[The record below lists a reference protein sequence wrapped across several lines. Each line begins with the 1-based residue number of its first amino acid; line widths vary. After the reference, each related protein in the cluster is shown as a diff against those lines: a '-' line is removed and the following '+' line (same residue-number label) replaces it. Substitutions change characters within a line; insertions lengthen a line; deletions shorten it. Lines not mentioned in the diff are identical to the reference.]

1 MNWTKNII
9 IICMVLLGFNIQAQP
24 IQVRMPDTTATI
36 GDFID
41 IPIYVDNSVTGLNV
55 FSYQF
60 KIYFNSAR
68 LNFISTDVSGTM
80 SQTWGTPTTNAVG
93 NYLYIANAGGS
104 ALAGTGKLLYMR
116 FQCITSGASY
126 LNFDGGTSNN
136 YFNEGSPEMS
146 FDNGYIT
153 IYALPTITVSPNS
166 GLLAIG
172 EQLQFNVS
180 GGTAPYTWDVTNPS
194 VANINAS
201 GLLTATSHGLTKVS
215 CLDDN
220 GIYDETDN
228 YIEIRAMQLTIPDT
242 SEWQGGTIAIPIYTT
257 SLTGLNILSGEIG
270 ITFNGNIL
278 TSTGYDIKGTLL
290 EAYSYIDFNNTVPGV
305 IDFAFAGTTS
315 LTGSGVLLYL
325 LFDISS
331 INTGGTWLSFN
342 EALFNESLLAKTDN
356 GYFTMITYS
365 PIYITP
371 NTWTMMAGESK
382 QFVASGGV
390 PPYNWSTTDP
400 VVATIDGAGI
410 LTAHQSGVIQ
420 VIVTDNVGT
429 IKYSGNVT
437 VYDCY
442 VTLPHVNASL
452 GSQYDMPVL
461 ISAFPAGQTVYGI
474 QGSISC
480 EAPELEILDIITT
493 GTLTAGWTFAKNI
506 VGNTIT
512 FAGAGT
518 VPITTSGAMFK
529 VRFQLTPDL
538 TDGENAWVNIND
550 IVLNEGF
557 PVPTLQNGS
566 ITGYGGIILNLTAN
580 LQGPFNGT
588 DMNTDLN
595 PWLIPN
601 NQPYNTSPWSYGGS
615 ESFGAV
621 PNGDVVDWVLV
632 ELRETAGGAAT
643 AIPAT
648 MIAQQAALIL
658 KNGNI
663 VGTDGISN
671 LVFGV
676 TVFDNLYA
684 IVWHR
689 NHIGIMSSVPLVIG
703 GGIYSYDFTTSLGQ
717 AYLNGQTSLGGGEYG
732 MYAGDADGS
741 GEVHQDDID
750 NVWTPAAGKNGY
762 YQGDMD
768 MNSDVNNQDKNNVW
782 LPNVGESSDV
792 PD

>member
-9 IICMVLLGFNIQAQP
+9 LICMVVLGFNIQAQP
-24 IQVRMPDTTATI
+24 ILLRIPDTTATI
-36 GDFID
+36 GDIID
-41 IPIYVDNSVTGLNV
+41 IPIYVDSSLTGHNAL
-55 FSYQF
+55 SYQF
-60 KIYFNSAR
+60 KIYFNSTR
-68 LNFISTDVSGTM
+68 LNFISVNVSGTL
-80 SQTWGTPTTNAVG
+80 SQSWGTPASNAVG
-93 NYLYIANAGGS
+93 NYLYMANAGAS
-104 ALAGTGKLLYMR
+104 TLSGTGKLLYMR
-116 FQCITSGASY
+116 FECITSGATY
-126 LNFDGGTSNN
+126 LNFDGGTANN
-136 YFNEGSPEMS
+136 YFNEGTPEMS

-166 GLLAIG
+166 GLLSVG
-172 EQLQFNVS
+172 EQLQFYVS
-180 GGTAPYTWDVTNPS
+180 GGTAPYTWDVTDPAI
-194 VANINAS
+194 ANINAS
-201 GLLTATSHGLTKVS
+201 GLLTASAHGLTKVS

-220 GIYDETDN
+220 GIYDETDAF
-228 YIEIRAMQLTIPDT
+228 IEIRAMQLTIPDT
-242 SEWQGGTIAIPIYTT
+242 SEWQGGTIEIPIYT
-257 SLTGLNILSGEIG
+257 SALNGLNILSGDIS

-278 TSTGYDIKGTLL
+278 TSTGYNKTGTLL
-290 EAYSYIDFNNTVPGV
+290 EGYSNIVLNNTVPGV
-305 IDFAFAGTTS
+305 LNIAFAGTTP

-325 LFDISS
+325 QFDISPV
-331 INTGGTWLSFN
+331 NTGNTWISFS
-342 EALFNESLLAKTDN
+342 EALFNESLPAKTDN

-420 VIVTDNVGT
+420 VVVTDNVGT
-429 IKYSGNVT
+429 VKSSGNVT

-461 ISAFPAGQTVYGI
+461 ISSFPVGQTIYAV

-480 EAPELEILDIITT
+480 ESPELEILDLITS
-493 GTLTAGWTFAKNI
+493 GTLTNGWTFAKSI
-506 VGNTIT
+506 VGNAIT

-518 VPITTSGAMFK
+518 VPFTTSGAMFK
-529 VRFQLTPDL
+529 IRFQLTPDL
-538 TDGENAWVNIND
+538 TSGENAWVNIND
-550 IVLNEGF
+550 FMLNEGF

-580 LQGPFNGT
+580 LEGPFNGT

-601 NQPYNTSPWSYGGS
+601 NQPYNTSPWNYGGG

-632 ELRETAGGAAT
+632 ELRETAGSAAT
-643 AIPAT
+643 ALPAT
-648 MIAQQAALIL
+648 MIARQAALIL
-658 KNGNI
+658 NNGDI

-676 TVFDNLYA
+676 AVFDNLYA

-689 NHIGIMSSVPLVIG
+689 NHLGIMSSVPLVIG
-703 GGIYSYDFTTSLGQ
+703 GGIYSYDFTTSASQ
-717 AYLNGQTSLGGGEYG
+717 AYLSGQKNLGGGEYG
-732 MYAGDADGS
+732 MFAGDADGN
-741 GEVHQDDID
+741 GDVHQDDIN
-750 NVWTPAAGKNGY
+750 NVWTSDAGKNGY
-762 YQGDMD
+762 YPGDMD
-768 MNSDVNNQDKNNVW
+768 MNSNVNNQDKNDVW
-782 LPNVGESSDV
+782 LPNNGTGGFV
-792 PD
+792 PE